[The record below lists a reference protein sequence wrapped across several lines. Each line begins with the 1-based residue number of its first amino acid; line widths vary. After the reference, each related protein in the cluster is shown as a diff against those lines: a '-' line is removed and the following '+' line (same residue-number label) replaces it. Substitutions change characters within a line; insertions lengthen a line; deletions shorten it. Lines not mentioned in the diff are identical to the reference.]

1 MVIYGSSIPFRIH
14 TYFDVVQTPPM
25 TYDII
30 LTFILLNVFHH
41 YSAHI
46 PQFGA
51 FKQISLCIPTN
62 LVIYGNIW

>member
-30 LTFILLNVFHH
+30 LTSSF
-41 YSAHI
+41 
-46 PQFGA
+46 
-51 FKQISLCIPTN
+51 
-62 LVIYGNIW
+62 

>member
-1 MVIYGSSIPFRIH
+1 MVIYGSSN

-30 LTFILLNVFHH
+30 LNYVFHH